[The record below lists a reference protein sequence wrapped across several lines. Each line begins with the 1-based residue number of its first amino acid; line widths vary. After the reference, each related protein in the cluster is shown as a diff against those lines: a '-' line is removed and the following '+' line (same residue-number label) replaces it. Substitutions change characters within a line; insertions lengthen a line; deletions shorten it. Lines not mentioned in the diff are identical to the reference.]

1 MPKKNIAIDNV
12 NANLLSNKIDPHT
25 GFLHVNVV
33 LCRSGI
39 QEYVGR
45 ELGLTG
51 TDSGKFFNVLRPP
64 DEVIKQDSLS
74 TYKNLVVT
82 DEHPAERWVDLEN
95 VKFLQKGQV
104 SNVNVGNLE
113 NNEVHLKGDMVIT
126 DQDLIE
132 KAQNGKV
139 EVSLGYAFKLVA
151 EDGVYNGV
159 NYQYKYVDMIANHL
173 SIVSKGRCGPSC
185 SITNDEKHGIIID
198 ENKNQQGVPVKVKI
212 NGKEFDVSDEIA
224 EALKAE
230 RKSSTDEMDEVKKK
244 AEDEAEKVEETKKSN
259 DALQAKVDNLE
270 GKLSKANDSQMSEAD
285 LNAMVT
291 ERANLVAFART
302 VIGNDSM
309 PDGTCPMAIKTA
321 VVEKHFGISVDGKS
335 DAYIDAR
342 YDMVQEDQ
350 VAADSSV
357 KKLADDMKKKQNEK
371 KVSNDKVA
379 TDARAAYIKK
389 KVK

>member
-1 MPKKNIAIDNV
+1 MPKRNIATDNS
-12 NANLLSNKIDPHT
+12 NLLSNKIDPHT
-25 GFLHVNVV
+25 GFLHVKVT

-51 TDSGKFFNVLRPP
+51 NDAGKMFNVLRPP
-64 DEVIKQDSLS
+64 EEVVKKESLD

-82 DEHPAERWVDLEN
+82 DEHPPERWVDTEN
-95 VKFLQKGQV
+95 IKFVQRGQV
-104 SNVNVGNLE
+104 SNIDVGNSKD
-113 NNEVHLKGDMVIT
+113 NEIHLDGEMVVT
-126 DQDLIE
+126 DQGLIE

-151 EDGVYNGV
+151 EDGVYNGTP
-159 NYQYKYVDMIANHL
+159 YQYKYVDMIANHL

-185 SITNDEKHGIIID
+185 SITNDKKHGIIVD
-198 ENKNQQGVPVKVKI
+198 ANKIQQGVPVKVKI

-244 AEDEAEKVEETKKSN
+244 VEDEADKVEETKKSN
-259 DALQAKVDNLE
+259 DALQAKVDTLE
-270 GKLSKANDSQMSEAD
+270 VKLSKPTDSQMSDAD
-285 LNAMVT
+285 LNIMVT
-291 ERANLVAFART
+291 DRANLVAFARG
-302 VIGNDSM
+302 VIGNDNM
-309 PDGTCPMAIKTA
+309 PDTTCPMAIKTA
-321 VVEKHFGISVDGKS
+321 VVEKHFNISVDGKS

-357 KKLADDMKKKQNEK
+357 KKLADDMKKERDDV
-371 KVSNDKVA
+371 KVGNDKVA

>member
-1 MPKKNIAIDNV
+1 MPKRNIAVDNV
-12 NANLLSNKIDPHT
+12 NVNLLSNKIDPHT
-25 GFLHVNVV
+25 GFLHVNVT

-51 TDSGKFFNVLRPP
+51 NDAGKFFNVLRPP
-64 DEVIKQDSLS
+64 DEVTKQESLD

-82 DEHPAERWVDLEN
+82 DEHPNKRWVDLEN
-95 VKFLQKGQV
+95 VKFLQRGQV
-104 SNVNVGNLE
+104 SNIDIDNSQD
-113 NNEVHLKGDMVIT
+113 EVHLKGSMVIT
-126 DQDLIE
+126 DQGLIE

-159 NYQYKYVDMIANHL
+159 SYQFKYTDMIANHL
-173 SIVSKGRCGPSC
+173 SVVSKGRCGSSC
-185 SITNDEKHGIIID
+185 SITNDKKHDIIVD
-198 ENKNQQGVPVKVKI
+198 EIKKQQGVPVKVKI

-244 AEDEAEKVEETKKSN
+244 VEDEADKVEETEKSN
-259 DALQAKVDNLE
+259 DALQAKVDTLE
-270 GKLSKANDSQMSEAD
+270 GKLSKANDSQMSDAD
-285 LNAMVT
+285 LNQMVT
-291 ERANLVAFART
+291 DRANLVAFARG
-302 VIGNDSM
+302 VIGNDEM
-309 PDGTCPMAIKTA
+309 PDTTCPMAIKTA
-321 VVEKHFGISVDGKS
+321 VVEKHFNISVDGKS

-350 VAADSSV
+350 VAADASV
-357 KKLADDMKKKQNEK
+357 KKLADDMKKDIDEK
-371 KVSNDKVA
+371 KIGNDKIA
-379 TDARAAYIKK
+379 TDARDAYMKK
-389 KVK
+389 KGM

>member
-1 MPKKNIAIDNV
+1 MPKRNIATDNS
-12 NANLLSNKIDPHT
+12 NLLSNKIDPHT
-25 GFLHVNVV
+25 GFLHVKVT

-51 TDSGKFFNVLRPP
+51 NDAGKIFNVLRPP
-64 DEVIKQDSLS
+64 EEVVKKESLD

-82 DEHPAERWVDLEN
+82 DEHPPERWVDTEN
-95 VKFLQKGQV
+95 IKFVQRGQV
-104 SNVNVGNLE
+104 SNIDVSNSKD
-113 NNEVHLKGDMVIT
+113 NEIHLDGEMVVT
-126 DQDLIE
+126 DQGLIE

-151 EDGVYNGV
+151 EDGVYNGTP
-159 NYQYKYVDMIANHL
+159 YQYKYVDMIANHL

-185 SITNDEKHGIIID
+185 SITNDKKHGIIVD
-198 ENKNQQGVPVKVKI
+198 ANKIQQGVPVKVMI
-212 NGKEFDVSDEIA
+212 NGIEFDVSEEVA
-224 EALKAE
+224 AALEAE
-230 RKSSTDEMDEVKKK
+230 RKASTDEMVEVVKK
-244 AEDEAEKVEETKKSN
+244 AEDEGEKVEELEKSN
-259 DALQAKVDNLE
+259 DALQAKVDTLKV
-270 GKLSKANDSQMSEAD
+270 KLSKATDSKMSDAD
-285 LNAMVT
+285 LNKLVT
-291 ERANLVAFART
+291 ERAELVSFART
-302 VIGNDSM
+302 VMGDSM
-309 PDGTCPMAIKTA
+309 PETICPMAIKTA

-357 KKLADDMKKKQNEK
+357 KKLADDMKKERDDV
-371 KVSNDKVA
+371 KVGNDKVA